1 MIDIKRAKDCCGCSA
16 CVEACPKQ
24 CISFEEDKE
33 GFRYP
38 KVDLDRCIHCN
49 LCEKVCPVINLPA
62 KKEIAKVSAAIN
74 NDESVRLNSSSGGI
88 FSALAERVLR
98 NGGVVFG
105 AVFDENWEVRHS
117 YIERVEELHRL
128 RGSKYL
134 QSRMESSYKDA
145 QKFLNAG
152 REVLFSGTPCQI
164 AGLRRFL
171 RKDYE
176 NLIAVD
182 FICHGVPSPKVWRL
196 YLRQLIKQKKIGDS
210 IQDIKNIYFR
220 AKKHGWTNFDIIIDS
235 QSGRI
240 QNTHEE
246 NAYYQA
252 FNMNVILRPICFSC
266 PFKGG
271 HSGSDMTL
279 ADFWGISKVDP
290 SMQDEKG
297 TSMIIEYG
305 HTNELLSRELTL
317 KTVETEVV
325 NKCNPSFYHIS
336 QYNGNR
342 VLLFG
347 KLDSTDD
354 LEALLIRCTN
364 PTKLQRIFNVL
375 YRKFHSDKL

>member
-24 CISFEEDKE
+24 CISFDEDCE

-38 KVDLDRCIHCN
+38 KVDLDLCIHCN

-62 KKEIAKVSAAIN
+62 KKEITKVSAAIN
-74 NDESVRLNSSSGGI
+74 KDENVRLNSSSGGI
-88 FSALAERVLR
+88 FSIIAENVLQ

-105 AVFDENWEVRHS
+105 AIFDENWEVRHS
-117 YIERVEELHRL
+117 YIENIEDLSKMRS
-128 RGSKYL
+128 SKYL

-145 QKFLNAG
+145 QRFLKEG
-152 REVLFSGTPCQI
+152 REVLFTGTPCQI
-164 AGLRRFL
+164 AGLQRFL
-171 RKDYE
+171 RREYD

-182 FICHGVPSPKVWRL
+182 VICHGVPSPKVWRM
-196 YLRQLIKQKKIGDS
+196 YLKQLIDEKKIGPS
-210 IQDIKNIYFR
+210 INDIQKINFR
-220 AKKHGWTNFDIIIDS
+220 SKDHGWTNYDIVIESPEGTIED
-235 QSGRI
+235 R
-240 QNTHEE
+240 HCD
-246 NAYYQA
+246 NAYFQA
-252 FNMNVILRPICFSC
+252 FNMNVILRPICYSC

-271 HSGSDMTL
+271 KSGSDITI